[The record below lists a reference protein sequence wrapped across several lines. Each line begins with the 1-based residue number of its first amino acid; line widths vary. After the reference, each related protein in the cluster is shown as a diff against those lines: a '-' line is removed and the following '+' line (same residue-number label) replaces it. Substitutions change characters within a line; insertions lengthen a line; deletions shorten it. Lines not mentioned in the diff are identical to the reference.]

1 MWGQY
6 FVVYTCHELGFL
18 IKARHNQNNVN
29 TLHLAAHPNNKV
41 WRGVSLG
48 RLLSR

>member
-6 FVVYTCHELGFL
+6 FVVYTCHELSFL
-18 IKARHNQNNVN
+18 IKARHNQNNII
-29 TLHLAAHPNNKV
+29 TMHLAAHPSNEV
-41 WRGVSLG
+41 LRDVSLG